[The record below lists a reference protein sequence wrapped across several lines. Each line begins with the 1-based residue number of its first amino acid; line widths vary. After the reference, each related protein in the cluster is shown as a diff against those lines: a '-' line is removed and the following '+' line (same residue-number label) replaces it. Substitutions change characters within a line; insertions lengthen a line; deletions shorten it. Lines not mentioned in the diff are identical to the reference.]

1 MEFLETAVALFLSIG
16 WFLVGYYLGA
26 GTQPPPAVNP
36 STTAWSTSPFRG
48 GKKGSAK
55 PPLQGEVPRNEA
67 ERFEKENQLKAA
79 SNETA
84 DAINCLVNYSSEIAY
99 GN

>member
-16 WFLVGYYLGA
+16 WFITGYYIGA
-26 GTQPPPAVNP
+26 GKNPP
-36 STTAWSTSPFRG
+36 TADSSSKLQATSY
-48 GKKGSAK
+48 
-55 PPLQGEVPRNEA
+55 
-67 ERFEKENQLKAA
+67 KENETTSNEQRATN
-79 SNETA
+79 NETA